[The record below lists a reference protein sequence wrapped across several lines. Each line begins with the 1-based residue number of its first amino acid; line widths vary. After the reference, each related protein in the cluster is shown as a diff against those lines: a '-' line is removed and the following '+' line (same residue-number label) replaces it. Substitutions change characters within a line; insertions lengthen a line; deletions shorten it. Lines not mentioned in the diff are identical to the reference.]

1 MFGTK
6 KITAK
11 IVNNQLV
18 IRVGGG
24 YMSVDQFIA
33 QYGKIEIM
41 KMLVHEEEEKQIEEL
56 EQNDLDLDD

>member
-24 YMSVDQFIA
+24 YMSVDQFI
-33 QYGKIEIM
+33 
-41 KMLVHEEEEKQIEEL
+41 
-56 EQNDLDLDD
+56 